1 VAEGRQNRKWLMQ
14 FKHKDAIPV
23 TALLI
28 YSKIIRFNQS
38 INSLFQAHIAHKN
51 TKIRYCNGK
60 KQESLAA
67 VRARAVP
74 VRPLAGEKI
83 YNKSTQGTYM

>member
-1 VAEGRQNRKWLMQ
+1 
-14 FKHKDAIPV
+14 
-23 TALLI
+23 LLI
-28 YSKIIRFNQS
+28 KIQ
-38 INSLFQAHIAHKN
+38 
-51 TKIRYCNGK
+51 RYGTATEK

-83 YNKSTQGTYM
+83 YSKSTQGTYM

>member
-1 VAEGRQNRKWLMQ
+1 MQ

-28 YSKIIRFNQS
+28 HSKIIRFNQS

-60 KQESLAA
+60 KNKKAWL
-67 VRARAVP
+67 RCAREQC
-74 VRPLAGEKI
+74 L
-83 YNKSTQGTYM
+83 